1 MLSEVS
7 SVTGSGRCFLSCQGG
22 GFELWTLAWLTYYS
36 QVLPC
41 RRSVENR
48 TSHQLSST
56 DSCFQEPRVS
66 VSPHTHTHTHTNP
79 FTLNILIRLKIHN
92 CYFSLN
98 VHRAKRLMK
107 HPFIFNLLQKSLF
120 VFGVEVIYNISKSGR
135 ECLQD
140 LDVVQAFL
148 WLSTIYHQ

>member
-1 MLSEVS
+1 MSY
-7 SVTGSGRCFLSCQGG
+7 G
-22 GFELWTLAWLTYYS
+22 LWHGLTYYS
-36 QVLPC
+36 RVLPC
-41 RRSVENR
+41 RGSVENR
-48 TSHQLSST
+48 TSHQSSST
-56 DSCFQEPRVS
+56 DSCFQEPRVP
-66 VSPHTHTHTHTNP
+66 VSPHTHTSP

-92 CYFSLN
+92 CCFSLN

-120 VFGVEVIYNISKSGR
+120 VFGVEVVYNRSQSGR

-140 LDVVQAFL
+140 CDVVQAFL